1 VTTTLVVTFLGIALI
16 AAVGFLGRRGAITD
30 VSDWAVGGRSFG
42 ALTMWFLQAGEV
54 FTTFTFLAM
63 AGLAFAGGAAALYAL
78 PYIPLAYVGLYFL
91 GPMLWRRAR
100 ERGHVTQADFLA
112 DHFGSRGFGVVVA
125 ILGVV
130 FLLPYLQLQITGLG
144 LAVQLATGQK
154 ASGTVSMV
162 VAFVLTVAF
171 VLWAG
176 IRGVAST
183 SYLKDALMLVVLI
196 VLVAVVP
203 AAVNGGIGPTFE
215 RILADA
221 PRMLTIH
228 AGQYDAGYFISST
241 VASTLGVL
249 FMTLPHSWP
258 ALLSAGSE
266 RAVRRNYAY
275 LPIYSV
281 CLLLPM
287 IIGFVAFTALPPGTS
302 SNGALLTIAGQVF
315 PSWFVGVVV
324 VATAA
329 TAMVPAAGLI
339 IGMSSLVARNVV
351 ATTSPQRQT
360 LVNQV
365 SVVGLTGLALVLA
378 IVRPDLLANL
388 LLLTYSGLDQLVP
401 ALVLA
406 LFALRWAGLRPVLA
420 GLVVGEVVVIA
431 LTFGPYSG
439 TVNEGLIAL
448 VPNIAVVVAGALIE
462 RRRAGGAP
470 TRTAEPTPVP
480 ARGAPSGATGSR
492 GLNASRGSA

>member
-1 VTTTLVVTFLGIALI
+1 VTATLVVTFAGIALI
-16 AAVGFLGRRGAITD
+16 AVVGFLGRRGAITD

-42 ALTMWFLQAGEV
+42 SWTMWFLQAGEV
-54 FTTFTFLAM
+54 FTTFTFLGM

-78 PYIPLAYVGLYFL
+78 PYVPLAYAGLYFL
-91 GPMLWRRAR
+91 GPVVWRRAR

-112 DHFGSRGFGVVVA
+112 DHFGSRGLGALVA
-125 ILGVV
+125 VLGVV

-144 LAVQLATGQK
+144 LAVQLATGAK
-154 ASGTVSMV
+154 ASGTLSMV

-176 IRGVAST
+176 IRGVATT

-196 VLVAVVP
+196 VLLAVIP

-215 RILADA
+215 RVLADA

-249 FMTLPHSWP
+249 FLTLPHSWP

-275 LPIYSV
+275 LPVYSLALV
-281 CLLLPM
+281 IPM
-287 IIGFVAFTALPPGTS
+287 VIGFVALTTLPPTTS
-302 SNGALLTIAGQVF
+302 SNGALLVLAGQVF

-329 TAMVPAAGLI
+329 TAMVPAAGII
-339 IGMSSLVARNVV
+339 IGMSTLVARNVV
-351 ATTSPQRQT
+351 RTTSPRGQT
-360 LVNQV
+360 VTNQL
-365 SVVGLTGLALVLA
+365 SVVGLSALALVLA

-420 GLVVGEVVVIA
+420 GLVVGEVVVVA
-431 LTFGPYSG
+431 LTFGPYGG

-448 VPNIAVVVAGALIE
+448 VPNILVVLVGALLE
-462 RRRAGGAP
+462 RRRGRAA
-470 TRTAEPTPVP
+470 AMDVDESESTPVP
-480 ARGAPSGATGSR
+480 ARGEPSAG
-492 GLNASRGSA
+492 